1 MREQQVRDN
10 NMSKLYF
17 QTLYFTFVKCLIPII
32 QFIGKIHLPFTSKEK
47 LMSDYYEIESLLQ
60 HGDVILSTS
69 YGHLSNLVNPSKW
82 KHALMYIGK
91 ENNIPYI
98 IEAVGE
104 GVVKK
109 SLAQWLSSKDEICIL
124 RFNEEILS
132 PIQKIEMVNW
142 IKKQLGKPYDY
153 SFDSQ
158 TQDKFK
164 NFYCSELVYYAIKSA
179 NPKAQIE
186 LRDTNGILTITPSD
200 YYNMIGKKN
209 YLVYEFQKG
218 KEKEILK

>member
-1 MREQQVRDN
+1 MN
-10 NMSKLYF
+10 KLYF
-17 QTLYFTFVKCLIPII
+17 QTLYFTFVKLLIPII

-47 LMSDYYEIESLLQ
+47 LMSNYYEIESLLQ

-69 YGHLSNLVNPSKW
+69 YGHLSNIINPSKW
-82 KHALMYIGK
+82 KHALMYVGK

-132 PIQKIEMVNW
+132 PIQKIEAVNW

-158 TQDKFK
+158 TNDKFK
-164 NFYCSELVYYAIKSA
+164 NFYCSELVYYSIKA
-179 NPKAQIE
+179 GNPEAPIE
-186 LRDTNGILTITPSD
+186 LRNTNGIKTITPND
-200 YYNMIGKKN
+200 YYNMKDKKNKLVYKFEKGKKSWI
-209 YLVYEFQKG
+209 F
-218 KEKEILK
+218 

>member
-1 MREQQVRDN
+1 
-10 NMSKLYF
+10 MSKLYF

-47 LMSDYYEIESLLQ
+47 IMSDYYEIESLLQ

-98 IEAVGE
+98 IEAVGD

-109 SLAQWLSSKDEICIL
+109 SLAQWLSSKDEICVL
-124 RFNEEILS
+124 RFRDSILDAT
-132 PIQKIEMVNW
+132 QKLNATLW
-142 IKKQLGKPYDY
+142 IREQLGKPYDY

-164 NFYCSELVYYAIKSA
+164 NFYCSELVYYSIKSS
-179 NPKAQIE
+179 NPEAKID

-209 YLVYEFQKG
+209 YLVYEFYNG

>member
-1 MREQQVRDN
+1 MKN
-10 NMSKLYF
+10 LLF
-17 QTLYFTFVKCLIPII
+17 QTLYFTFVKLLIPVI

-47 LMSDYYEIESLLQ
+47 LMKDYYEIERILEPADIL
-60 HGDVILSTS
+60 LSTS
-69 YGHLSNLVNPSKW
+69 YGHLSNLVNFGTW

-98 IEAVGE
+98 VEAVGD

-124 RFNEEILS
+124 RLQGNILTS
-132 PIQKIEMVNW
+132 TQKQKAVEW
-142 IKKQLGKPYDY
+142 IKEQIGKPYDY

-164 NFYCSELVYYAIKSA
+164 NFYCSELCLGAVKAG
-179 NPKAQIE
+179 NPEADID
-186 LRDTNGILTITPSD
+186 LRDTNGIKTITPD
-200 YYNMIGKKN
+200 DFYNMKKTS
-209 YLVYEFQKG
+209 VIYEFKR
-218 KEKEILK
+218 K

>member
-1 MREQQVRDN
+1 MLQGKGN
-10 NMSKLYF
+10 NMNKLYF

-47 LMSDYYEIESLLQ
+47 LMSDYYEIESILQ
-60 HGDVILSTS
+60 HGDIILSTS
-69 YGHLSNLVNPSKW
+69 YGHLSNLINPSKL

-124 RFNEEILS
+124 RFKDFILDNT
-132 PIQKIEMVNW
+132 QKLKATLW
-142 IKKQLGKPYDY
+142 IREQLGKPYDY

-164 NFYCSELVYYAIKSA
+164 NFYCSELVFYATKAA
-179 NPKAQIE
+179 NKDAPIE

-200 YYNMIGKKN
+200 YYNMIGKKVD
-209 YLVYEFQKG
+209 LIYEFQKG
-218 KEKEILK
+218 RKKEILK

>member
-1 MREQQVRDN
+1 MN
-10 NMSKLYF
+10 KLYF
-17 QTLYFTFVKCLIPII
+17 QTLYFTFVKLLIPII

-47 LMSDYYEIESLLQ
+47 LMSNYYEIESLLQ

-69 YGHLSNLVNPSKW
+69 YGHLSNIINPSKW
-82 KHALMYIGK
+82 KHALMYVGK

-132 PIQKIEMVNW
+132 SIQKIEAVNW

-158 TQDKFK
+158 TNDKFK
-164 NFYCSELVYYAIKSA
+164 NFYCSELVYYSIKA
-179 NPKAQIE
+179 GNPEAPIE
-186 LRDTNGILTITPSD
+186 LRNTNGIKTITPND
-200 YYNMIGKKN
+200 YYNMKDKKN
-209 YLVYEFQKG
+209 KLVYKF
-218 KEKEILK
+218 EKDKKSWIF

>member
-1 MREQQVRDN
+1 MN
-10 NMSKLYF
+10 KLYF
-17 QTLYFTFVKCLIPII
+17 QTLYFTFVKLLIPII

-47 LMSDYYEIESLLQ
+47 LMSNYYEIESLLQ

-69 YGHLSNLVNPSKW
+69 YGHLSNIINPSKW

-132 PIQKIEMVNW
+132 SIQKIEAVNW

-158 TQDKFK
+158 TNDKFK
-164 NFYCSELVYYAIKSA
+164 NFYCSELVYYSIKA
-179 NPKAQIE
+179 GNPEAPIE
-186 LRDTNGILTITPSD
+186 LRNTNGIKTITPND
-200 YYNMIGKKN
+200 YYNMRDKKNKLVYKFEKGKK
-209 YLVYEFQKG
+209 LWIF
-218 KEKEILK
+218 

>member
-1 MREQQVRDN
+1 MN
-10 NMSKLYF
+10 KLYF

-47 LMSDYYEIESLLQ
+47 LMRDYYEIESILQ
-60 HGDVILSTS
+60 IGDIILSTS
-69 YGHLSNLVNPSKW
+69 YGHLSNLINPSKW
-82 KHALMYIGK
+82 KHALMYVGK

-124 RFNEEILS
+124 RTKEFILNAE
-132 PIQKIEMVNW
+132 QKLNAVKW
-142 IKKQLGKPYDY
+142 IKEQLGKPYDY

-158 TQDKFK
+158 TSDKFK
-164 NFYCSELVYYAIKSA
+164 NFYCSELVYYAIKA
-179 NPKAQIE
+179 GNKDAQID
-186 LRDTNGILTITPSD
+186 LRNTNGILTITPND
-200 YYNMIGKKN
+200 YYNMKNKKTD
-209 YLVYEFQKG
+209 LIYEFKG
-218 KEKEILK
+218 PSE